1 MTDSIDMMSEVL
13 FLLLPLAALSGWLVA
28 RTAYKKKLIKKQSCN
43 YEPEYYKGLN
53 FLLNEQPD
61 KAIDVFINLLEVDT
75 ETVETHLALG
85 SLFRKR
91 GEVDRAIRIHQNLIA
106 RPSLNQEQ
114 RANALLE
121 LGQDYMNAG
130 LYDRAENLFS
140 ELYESGKLQKKALEN
155 LREIYQQEKVW
166 DKCLSIAKKL
176 ESISDKNLG
185 NEIAHYY
192 CEISE
197 EAFRKGDSNAA
208 SENIRKAKQ
217 ADPSSVRASMM
228 EAARQ
233 AGSNNCGK
241 ALKLYTQIIE
251 NDPMFIPEII
261 ESVVSCYKQ
270 LNNIDELASYL
281 DKLFKKTRH
290 SSVLR
295 ARVNLISQQQG
306 NRAALE
312 YLQQQLLEN
321 PKLQN
326 LQLLIQLQMTSENR
340 FEQDLLPVFSDVINE
355 EISARAAYSCRRC
368 GFAAKT
374 LHWQCPGCRSWGT
387 IKPAPGQEMQS
398 LTA

>member
-1 MTDSIDMMSEVL
+1 
-13 FLLLPLAALSGWLVA
+13 
-28 RTAYKKKLIKKQSCN
+28 
-43 YEPEYYKGLN
+43 
-53 FLLNEQPD
+53 
-61 KAIDVFINLLEVDT
+61 
-75 ETVETHLALG
+75 
-85 SLFRKR
+85 
-91 GEVDRAIRIHQNLIA
+91 
-106 RPSLNQEQ
+106 
-114 RANALLE
+114 
-121 LGQDYMNAG
+121 
-130 LYDRAENLFS
+130 
-140 ELYESGKLQKKALEN
+140 
-155 LREIYQQEKVW
+155 
-166 DKCLSIAKKL
+166 
-176 ESISDKNLG
+176 
-185 NEIAHYY
+185 
-192 CEISE
+192 
-197 EAFRKGDSNAA
+197 
-208 SENIRKAKQ
+208 
-217 ADPSSVRASMM
+217 MM

-251 NDPMFIPEII
+251 SDPMFIPEII

-326 LQLLIQLQMTSENR
+326 LQLLIQLQMASENR

-355 EISARAAYSCRRC
+355 EISTRAAYSCRRC

-387 IKPAPGQEMQS
+387 IKPAPGQELQS

>member
-1 MTDSIDMMSEVL
+1 MDMMSEVF
-13 FLLLPLAALSGWLVA
+13 FLLLPIAALSGWMLA
-28 RTAYKKKLIKKQSCN
+28 RASYKRKLHKKQSCN

-106 RPSLNQEQ
+106 RPSLDQEQ

-140 ELYESGKLQKKALEN
+140 ELYETGKLQKKALEN

-176 ESISDKNLG
+176 ESISGMKLG
-185 NEIAHYY
+185 SEIAHYY

-197 EAFRKGDSNAA
+197 EASRSGDSSAVT
-208 SENIRKAKQ
+208 ENIRKAKQ
-217 ADPSSVRASMM
+217 ADPASVRASMM
-228 EAARQ
+228 EAAREVEL
-233 AGSNNCGK
+233 NNCRK
-241 ALKLYTQIIE
+241 ALKIYSQVIE

-261 ESVVSCYKQ
+261 DPVVTCFKQ
-270 LNNIDELASYL
+270 LNNTDELNSYL
-281 DKLFKKTRH
+281 NMLYSKTHH

-295 ARVNLISQQQG
+295 AIVNQITQLQG
-306 NRAALE
+306 NKAALE
-312 YLQQQLLEN
+312 YLQQQLHEN
-321 PKLQN
+321 PKIQN
-326 LQLLIQLQMTSENR
+326 LQLLIQLQLASENR
-340 FEQDLLPVFSDVINE
+340 FEQDLLPVFSAVINE
-355 EISARAAYSCRRC
+355 EISARPAYSCRRC

-387 IKPAPGQEMQS
+387 IKPAPGHDHELQS
-398 LTA
+398 VTA